1 MANYVIGHFVAPC
14 WAVKEPFYVHYLDRP
29 ESGQKMASEW
39 FLKRPLRR
47 QKTDRIINSLP
58 GAILRIIANGIS
70 LLDHL
75 QCLQY
80 NKDGHRENILPCAIL
95 IFGRT
100 FYPIVLF
107 TWKQSRSMGS
117 ALIAKGGIVMAKKI
131 AIINLKGGV
140 GKTATAV
147 GVSTALSGA
156 YRKRVLIIDLDPQ
169 TNATIMLIGEEN
181 WKDLNKRGMTLDT
194 VFRRALTGSSP
205 INIRAII
212 QRGVGNIDEV
222 TRLDLLPSSLDMVDL
237 QDRIATAHGP
247 LYNNNPTDILK
258 NAIGSIEA
266 DYDYIII
273 DCPPNLGLITLNG
286 LRIADGYVIPAI
298 PDFMSTYGIPQI
310 VKRVKLFSQQISRDI
325 VCYGVIATRVRH
337 CRVHDVTLDQLRKG
351 YDAPLFQHYL
361 GESTRISEA
370 AEKSPVKTLRQHWGY
385 SGQYDQL
392 SDLTKELMWR
402 AEN

>member
-1 MANYVIGHFVAPC
+1 
-14 WAVKEPFYVHYLDRP
+14 
-29 ESGQKMASEW
+29 MASEW
-39 FLKRPLRR
+39 PKIDHSETRKWTVLLILSPEQSCESSAK
-47 QKTDRIINSLP
+47 
-58 GAILRIIANGIS
+58 AIS
-70 LLDHL
+70 PLDHFQRL
-75 QCLQY
+75 RY
-80 NKDGHRENILPCAIL
+80 NRGGHRERASPCAIL
-95 IFGRT
+95 IFGCA
-100 FYPIVLF
+100 L
-107 TWKQSRSMGS
+107 QSNLHFIFHFIAVRSTDS
-117 ALIAKGGIVMAKKI
+117 ASIAQEGIIMAKKI
-131 AIINLKGGV
+131 AVINLKGGV
-140 GKTATAV
+140 GKTTTAV
-147 GVSTALSGA
+147 GISTILSGA
-156 YRKRVLIIDLDPQ
+156 YRKRVLLIDLDPQ

-194 VFRRALTGSSP
+194 VFRRALAGSSS

-212 QRGVGNIDEV
+212 QRGVGNIEEV

-247 LYNNNPTDILK
+247 LYNDNPTDILK

-310 VKRVKLFSQQISRDI
+310 VKRVKMFSQQINRDI
-325 VCYGVIATRVRH
+325 ICYGVIATRVRH
-337 CRVHDVTLDQLRKG
+337 CRTHDTTLDQLRKG

-370 AEKSPVKTLRQHWGY
+370 AENAPVKTLRQRWGY

-392 SDLTKELMWR
+392 CDLTKELMWR
-402 AEN
+402 AGN

>member
-1 MANYVIGHFVAPC
+1 
-14 WAVKEPFYVHYLDRP
+14 
-29 ESGQKMASEW
+29 
-39 FLKRPLRR
+39 
-47 QKTDRIINSLP
+47 
-58 GAILRIIANGIS
+58 
-70 LLDHL
+70 
-75 QCLQY
+75 
-80 NKDGHRENILPCAIL
+80 
-95 IFGRT
+95 
-100 FYPIVLF
+100 
-107 TWKQSRSMGS
+107 MGS
-117 ALIAKGGIVMAKKI
+117 ALIAKGGIIMAKKI
-131 AIINLKGGV
+131 AVINLKGGV
-140 GKTATAV
+140 GKTTTAV
-147 GVSTALSGA
+147 GVSTVLSGA
-156 YRKRVLIIDLDPQ
+156 YRKRVLLIDLDPQ

-212 QRGVGNIDEV
+212 QRGVGNIEEV
-222 TRLDLLPSSLDMVDL
+222 TKLDLLPSSLDMVDL

-258 NAIGSIEA
+258 NAIGGIEA
-266 DYDYIII
+266 YYDYIII

-370 AEKSPVKTLRQHWGY
+370 AENSPVRTLRQRWGY

-392 SDLTKELMWR
+392 CDLTKELVWR
-402 AEN
+402 AGN